1 MDTQVPYTAVA
12 AFLGA
17 VVVALLGWAD
27 SKEPFDG
34 KKFLASAL
42 RGLVAAVT
50 FAVGVTATDSAVSW
64 PFYLASFLG
73 GAGLD
78 VVGKKAQDVLVK
90 PQ

>member
-1 MDTQVPYTAVA
+1 MDTQVVWVA
-12 AFLGA
+12 ITAFLGA
-17 VVVALLGWAD
+17 IVVALLGWAD

-50 FAVGVTATDSAVSW
+50 FAVGVAITSTAGWGFYAV
-64 PFYLASFLG
+64 AFLG

-78 VVGKKAQDVLVK
+78 ALGKKAQDVLVK

>member
-1 MDTQVPYTAVA
+1 MDIQVLYTALA

-27 SKEPFDG
+27 SQEPFQP
-34 KKFLASAL
+34 KKFLASVL

-50 FAVGVTATDSAVSW
+50 FAIGVNLTTTPSW
-64 PFYLASFLG
+64 PFYFVAFLG

-78 VVGKKAQDVLVK
+78 VLGKKAQDLLAK
-90 PQ
+90 PH

>member
-1 MDTQVPYTAVA
+1 MDTQVLYTAVA

-27 SKEPFDG
+27 SKEPFEG

-42 RGLVAAVT
+42 RGLVAAVV
-50 FAVGVTATDSAVSW
+50 FAVGVAVTSTAGW
-64 PFYLASFLG
+64 GFYFVAFLG

-78 VVGKKAQDVLVK
+78 TLGKKAQDVLVK
-90 PQ
+90 P

>member
-1 MDTQVPYTAVA
+1 MDTQVLYTAVA

-27 SKEPFDG
+27 SKEPFNG
-34 KKFLASAL
+34 RKFLASAL

-50 FAVGVTATDSAVSW
+50 FAVGVAITSTAGWGFYAV
-64 PFYLASFLG
+64 AFLG

-78 VVGKKAQDVLVK
+78 VLGKKTQDVVLAK
-90 PQ
+90 QQ